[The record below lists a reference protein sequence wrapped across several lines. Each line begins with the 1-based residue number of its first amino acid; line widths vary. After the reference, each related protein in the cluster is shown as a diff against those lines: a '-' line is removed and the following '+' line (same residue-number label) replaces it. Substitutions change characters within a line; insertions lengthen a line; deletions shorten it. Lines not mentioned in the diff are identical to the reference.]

1 MGENQQRMKKIFI
14 FDTTLRDG
22 EQTPGVS
29 LNGVEKLEIA
39 RALQKLGVDAIEA
52 GFPISSEGDFEGV
65 KAIAKEIKGPVI
77 TALARATKKDIDR
90 AWEAIKYSQKPRI
103 HTFIATS
110 ELHMEFKLKMSREEV
125 LNKAVEM
132 VKYAKSLCPSVE
144 FSPEDG
150 TRTDKDFLY
159 EILKAVI
166 DAGADVVNIPDTV
179 GYTTPIEYG
188 ILIQGIKKNVPNI
201 DKAIISVHCHND
213 LGLAVAN
220 SLSAVESGA
229 LQIECA
235 VNGLGE
241 RAGNASLEELVMA
254 IKTRADYFK
263 CETNII
269 SEEITHISSLVSHMT
284 GIQIQPNKAIVGA
297 NAFAHESGIHQHG
310 VLNCRETY
318 EIMTPESVGLK
329 KSLLV
334 LGKHS
339 GRHAFEDRLKQ
350 LGYVNLSSEK
360 INEAFH
366 SFKDLADKKKVV
378 SDNDIE
384 AMVREEAVKVP
395 EYFKLEYF
403 RIVSGNGI
411 ESTATVV
418 VDFENKKVEQVSNG
432 YGPVDATFNAIEKA
446 IGENIVLKD
455 YYLKAIGGGRDA
467 LGEVIVKIEKNG
479 RVHVGSGISTDIVEA
494 SAKAFVNALNKSYYT
509 ADLEENDIS
518 AINQ

>member
-1 MGENQQRMKKIFI
+1 MGEKDQKIKKIFI

-52 GFPISSEGDFEGV
+52 GFPIASDGDFEGV

-90 AWEAIKYSQKPRI
+90 AWEALKYSQKPRI

-110 ELHMEFKLKMSREEV
+110 DLHMEFKLKMSREEV
-125 LNKAVEM
+125 LNQAVEM

-150 TRTDKDFLY
+150 TRTDKEFLY
-159 EILKAVI
+159 KILQAVI

-179 GYTTPIEYG
+179 GYTTPLEYG
-188 ILIQGIKKNVPNI
+188 LLIQGIKNNVPNI
-201 DKAIISVHCHND
+201 DSAIISVHCHND

-220 SLSAVESGA
+220 SLAAIENGAV
-229 LQIECA
+229 QVECA

-263 CETNII
+263 CETCVI

-350 LGYVNLSSEK
+350 LGYVNLDLEK
-360 INEAFH
+360 INEAFLE
-366 SFKDLADKKKVV
+366 FKALADKKKVV

-384 AMVREEAVKVP
+384 AMVRQETVKVP
-395 EYFKLEYF
+395 EHFKLEYF
-403 RIVSGNGI
+403 KIVSGNGI
-411 ESTATVV
+411 ASTSTVKV
-418 VDFENKKVEQVSNG
+418 SFENKIVKQISNG

-446 IGENIVLKD
+446 IGQSIVLVD

-467 LGEVIVKIEKNG
+467 LGEVIVKIEKDSNIY
-479 RVHVGSGISTDIVEA
+479 VGNGISTDIVEA
-494 SAKAFVNALNKSYYT
+494 SAKAFINALNKSYYS
-509 ADLEENDIS
+509 LI
-518 AINQ
+518 IK